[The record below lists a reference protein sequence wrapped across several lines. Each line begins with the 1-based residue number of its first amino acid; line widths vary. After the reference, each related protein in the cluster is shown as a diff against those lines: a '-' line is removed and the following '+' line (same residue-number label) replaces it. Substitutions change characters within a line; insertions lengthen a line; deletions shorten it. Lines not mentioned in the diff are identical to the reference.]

1 MAHFAQIDDDS
12 IVVQVLVVDDSMV
25 ERGQEFLAE
34 DLGLGGTWIQTS
46 YNTFGGIHLNGETP
60 LRKNFANIGYIY
72 DPVRDAFYQ
81 KQPFNSWTLN
91 DDTCIWEAP
100 LEKPN
105 DNKSY
110 EWSESNMNWVE
121 IPNE

>member
-1 MAHFAQIDDDS
+1 MAHFAQIDNNS
-12 IVVQVLVVDDSMV
+12 IVVQVLVVDDSV
-25 ERGQEFLAE
+25 AERGQDFLAN

-46 YNTFGGIHLNGETP
+46 YNTFGGIHLNNGTP
-60 LRKNFANIGYIY
+60 LRKNFASIGYIY
-72 DPVRDAFYQ
+72 DPVRDAFYE

-100 LEKPN
+100 IEKPN
-105 DNKSY
+105 DGKSY
-110 EWSESNMNWVE
+110 EWSESNMNWME